1 MRELEALIHIGRH
14 PNIVSLVGACT
25 VAGRDKW
32 TLEILKLLKTILTN
46 TFSVFFNHKHIFLTN
61 VIFNTDIFLS
71 EPLCVVTELVSA
83 GSLDKILRRSHV
95 PTQEKES
102 AYANIWSRMTER
114 ELLSIAS
121 DVANGMK
128 HLESKQVILR
138 KKRLTKDKL
147 KNWFTI
153 YALIV

>member
-1 MRELEALIHIGRH
+1 
-14 PNIVSLVGACT
+14 
-25 VAGRDKW
+25 
-32 TLEILKLLKTILTN
+32 
-46 TFSVFFNHKHIFLTN
+46 
-61 VIFNTDIFLS
+61 
-71 EPLCVVTELVSA
+71 
-83 GSLDKILRRSHV
+83 
-95 PTQEKES
+95 
-102 AYANIWSRMTER
+102 MTER

-138 KKRLTKDKL
+138 KKKSLTKDKL